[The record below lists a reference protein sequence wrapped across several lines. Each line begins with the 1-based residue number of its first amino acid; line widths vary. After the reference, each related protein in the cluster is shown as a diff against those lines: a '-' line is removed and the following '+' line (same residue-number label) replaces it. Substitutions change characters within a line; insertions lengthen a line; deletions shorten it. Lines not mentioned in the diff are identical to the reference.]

1 MKFDLVR
8 PNQGTLLDQND
19 EEKADGKS
27 HDTSRHPLILLN
39 DAVLQILNIKYN
51 NDDVSDIHS
60 GYIHGCIFF
69 HKILIFPWEWFE
81 NPYLS
86 LSVDSIYVPSQ
97 KLIFPK

>member
-1 MKFDLVR
+1 M
-8 PNQGTLLDQND
+8 LDQND

-60 GYIHGCIFF
+60 GYIPPISSTELLVETASAWEFVGDLPSPRTGLRAANIDT
-69 HKILIFPWEWFE
+69 KILVTGP
-81 NPYLS
+81 
-86 LSVDSIYVPSQ
+86 
-97 KLIFPK
+97 